1 MADIDLPL
9 SWRMMQDGYLMEIN
23 KLRDENAEL
32 RKLVYLWMYG
42 DTHDMTPA
50 DSLAW
55 SHELEVLEHKLN
67 IKWEDIE
74 YL

>member
-23 KLRDENAEL
+23 KLRDENTEL
-32 RKLVYLWMYG
+32 RKLVYLWMYE

-50 DSLAW
+50 DNLAW
-55 SHELEVLEHKLN
+55 LHEVEVLEHKLD
-67 IKWEDIE
+67 IKWEDIK

>member
-23 KLRDENAEL
+23 RLKDENAEL
-32 RKLVYLWMYG
+32 RKLVYSWMYWA
-42 DTHDMTPA
+42 THHMTHA
-50 DSLAW
+50 DELTW
-55 SHELEVLEHKLN
+55 SHELDTLNHKLN
-67 IKWEDIE
+67 IKWEDIK